1 MKFPSLTD
9 YEKAVSKGGESFNT
23 LDIKFQ
29 LFKEKPF
36 KLYMYGCGQFAIVFK
51 GEIKGKNYAIRC
63 FQQATKD
70 SLNRYKALDSY
81 LGKKKLDWLCK
92 FEFIPDEISV
102 NNKKYPVL
110 LMDWVQGMNLQD
122 YVSSNLNN
130 KKKLTDLQSEFV
142 NLSKK
147 LEKNKIGH
155 GDIQDA
161 NILINDSEK
170 SIKLRLIDY
179 DGMFVPELE
188 GLKATELGK
197 PAYQHPNRSYKNF
210 NEEIDR
216 FSLWLIITVL
226 EAIKWNP
233 SLWKRKKDGGFNNG
247 SNCLFDAQDLE
258 DTKNSILFSKLLSSG
273 NDALINYTN
282 ILIGLCNSKNM
293 ENIKAPSIIKSK
305 ENIESKIIE
314 ENDLIIES
322 KPSNAIV
329 LNSQLHKLGKTP
341 LKLNSKKIKNKN
353 LIIIYSGQKINV
365 NIDKD
370 VVDGKISKI
379 FKKTYKKVIDEMT
392 TLKININ
399 KKLNPKIFINSIEEG
414 VGGFSKQVKVGSEV
428 NLKAEL
434 FGYEDYIKTF
444 KVPKS
449 GKSISVDLIKKKNI
463 DNKKT
468 SLTIKDNQECFKIR
482 R

>member
-1 MKFPSLTD
+1 M
-9 YEKAVSKGGESFNT
+9 
-23 LDIKFQ
+23 
-29 LFKEKPF
+29 
-36 KLYMYGCGQFAIVFK
+36 
-51 GEIKGKNYAIRC
+51 
-63 FQQATKD
+63 
-70 SLNRYKALDSY
+70 
-81 LGKKKLDWLCK
+81 
-92 FEFIPDEISV
+92 
-102 NNKKYPVL
+102 
-110 LMDWVQGMNLQD
+110 
-122 YVSSNLNN
+122 
-130 KKKLTDLQSEFV
+130 
-142 NLSKK
+142 
-147 LEKNKIGH
+147 
-155 GDIQDA
+155 
-161 NILINDSEK
+161 
-170 SIKLRLIDY
+170 
-179 DGMFVPELE
+179 
-188 GLKATELGK
+188 
-197 PAYQHPNRSYKNF
+197 
-210 NEEIDR
+210 
-216 FSLWLIITVL
+216 
-226 EAIKWNP
+226 
-233 SLWKRKKDGGFNNG
+233 
-247 SNCLFDAQDLE
+247 FDAQDLE

-379 FKKTYKKVIDEMT
+379 FKKTSKKVIDEMT

-449 GKSISVDLIKKKNI
+449 GKSISVDLIKKKI
-463 DNKKT
+463 
-468 SLTIKDNQECFKIR
+468 
-482 R
+482 